1 MVKQKNLMKTN
12 LKIKT
17 YVSSNVGWSR
27 ISYKS
32 AFLWIKGY
40 FYNTNPKRILVA
52 LFEKQNNLS
61 EIKKILNTI
70 DGHYGL
76 IYQNKNIAIISVDK
90 ISSIPIYYLHDK
102 NKKIFYVYS
111 NSLNSSKK
119 TELKKINDIST
130 SVFSMSG
137 YTIGSETLLSGVK
150 LLEPGKFIY
159 QKDNKLRIESFFLYE
174 PWNIIID
181 EKPRL
186 KIELQKIILR
196 NIGNLINSVNNRPIV
211 IPLSGGI
218 DSRLI
223 ASVVRFLGYKNVYCF
238 SYGSKNNF
246 ESKVSESIAKKLNF
260 KWFFVE
266 HTIANQKNFF
276 TSSLVSDY
284 EQYADNFSSV
294 PYHQDLFSINY
305 LKKKKLI
312 PANSVIVNG
321 NSGDFISGNHLP
333 SAFLQ
338 KMDYQKTDSERLEE
352 ILNFYIE
359 KHYSLWKDLKSN
371 KSINDIKRK
380 LIDSLK
386 TVNYRFDHPENSHG
400 IYEFLEF
407 RDRQCKYVVN
417 GQRIYEFLGYD
428 WRLPLWNNDFIDF
441 FENIPLRFKL
451 NQNLYRETIL
461 DNDWGGVWRKIP
473 INKSVVKPYSIN
485 LLRNLLKPLF
495 FFSKKKWGEFDKR
508 YLAYW
513 YHARRVYASKS
524 YQDIIKEKRGFRNP
538 VSFSTERYLNRR
550 GLDHSGKIVAQP

>member
-1 MVKQKNLMKTN
+1 MTTT
-12 LKIKT
+12 LKIKA
-17 YVSSNVGWSR
+17 YVSSNAGWSKV
-27 ISYKS
+27 SYKS
-32 AFLWIKGY
+32 SFLWIKGY
-40 FYNTNPKRILVA
+40 FYNTDPKRILIA

-61 EIKKILNTI
+61 EIKRILNTI

-76 IYQNKNIAIISVDK
+76 IYQNRGIAIISVDK

-119 TELKKINDIST
+119 TELKKINDLST
-130 SVFSMSG
+130 SAFSMSG

-181 EKPRL
+181 GEPRL

-246 ESKVSESIAKKLNF
+246 ESKVSARIAKKLNF

-284 EQYADNFSSV
+284 EQYADCLLYTS
-294 PYHQDLFSINY
+294 
-305 LKKKKLI
+305 
-312 PANSVIVNG
+312 
-321 NSGDFISGNHLP
+321 P
-333 SAFLQ
+333 S
-338 KMDYQKTDSERLEE
+338 
-352 ILNFYIE
+352 
-359 KHYSLWKDLKSN
+359 
-371 KSINDIKRK
+371 
-380 LIDSLK
+380 
-386 TVNYRFDHPENSHG
+386 P
-400 IYEFLEF
+400 
-407 RDRQCKYVVN
+407 RDR
-417 GQRIYEFLGYD
+417 G
-428 WRLPLWNNDFIDF
+428 
-441 FENIPLRFKL
+441 
-451 NQNLYRETIL
+451 
-461 DNDWGGVWRKIP
+461 
-473 INKSVVKPYSIN
+473 
-485 LLRNLLKPLF
+485 
-495 FFSKKKWGEFDKR
+495 
-508 YLAYW
+508 
-513 YHARRVYASKS
+513 
-524 YQDIIKEKRGFRNP
+524 
-538 VSFSTERYLNRR
+538 
-550 GLDHSGKIVAQP
+550 

>member
-1 MVKQKNLMKTN
+1 MKTN
-12 LKIKT
+12 LKIRT
-17 YVSSNVGWSR
+17 YISGNVGWSK

-40 FYNTNPKRILVA
+40 FYNTDPKRILIA
-52 LFEKQNNLS
+52 LFEKQNNLP
-61 EIKKILNTI
+61 EIKKILNTL

-76 IYQNKNIAIISVDK
+76 IYQNKGIAIISVDK

-102 NKKIFYVYS
+102 AEKIFYVYS

-119 TELKKINDIST
+119 TKLKRINSL
-130 SVFSMSG
+130 SVLDFSMSG
-137 YTIGSETLLSGVK
+137 YTIGSETLFSEVR

-186 KIELQKIILR
+186 KIELQKTILR
-196 NIGNLINSVNNRPIV
+196 NISNLIDSVNNRPIV
-211 IPLSGGI
+211 IPLSAGI

-223 ASVVRFLGYKNVYCF
+223 ASVIKFLGYKNVYCF
-238 SYGSKNNF
+238 SYGSKDNS
-246 ESKVSESIAKKLNF
+246 ESKVSKSVAKKLNF
-260 KWFFVE
+260 KWLFVE
-266 HTIANQKNFF
+266 HTIANQKDFF
-276 TSSLVSDY
+276 MSSLVADY

-294 PYHQDLFSINY
+294 PYHQDLFSVNY

-312 PANSVIVNG
+312 PANSIIVNG

-333 SAFLQ
+333 NTFLE
-338 KMDYQKTDSERLEE
+338 KMYDKKTGSEKLENV
-352 ILNFYIE
+352 LNAYIE
-359 KHYSLWKDLKSN
+359 KHYSLWQNLKS
-371 KSINDIKRK
+371 KKTINEIKKR
-380 LIDSLK
+380 LIDSLE
-386 TVNYRFDHPENSHG
+386 TVDYVCDHPENLHG

-451 NQNLYRETIL
+451 NQNLYKETIL
-461 DNDWGGVWRKIP
+461 DNDWGGVWKQIP
-473 INKSVVKPYSIN
+473 INKIPVRPYWIN
-485 LLRNLLKPLF
+485 LLRNALKPLF
-495 FFSKKKWGEFDKR
+495 FFSKKKWYAFDQR
-508 YLAYW
+508 YFLYW
-513 YHARRVYASKS
+513 YHSKRFYAFKS
-524 YQDIIKEKRGFRNP
+524 YKDIMKEKRGFRNP
-538 VSFSTERYLNRR
+538 VSFFAEKYLNHL
-550 GLDHSGKIVAQP
+550 GLNYSGKRIDQS